1 MITFLSFSK
10 RSLLTCVGYGRIKA
24 EVVVVVCDGGG
35 GGGGRG
41 EEVW

>member
-24 EVVVVVCDGGG
+24 EVEVVMVCGGCGGG
-35 GGGGRG
+35 GGG